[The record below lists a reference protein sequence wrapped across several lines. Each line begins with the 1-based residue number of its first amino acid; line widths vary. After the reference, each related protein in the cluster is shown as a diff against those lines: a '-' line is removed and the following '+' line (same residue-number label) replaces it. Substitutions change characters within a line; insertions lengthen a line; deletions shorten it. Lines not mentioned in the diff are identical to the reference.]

1 MDSRKIQEARELL
14 RRHWGHDSFRPGQ
27 QEAIETILSGRD
39 VLLVMATGGGK
50 SLCYQ
55 LPALVLPG
63 VVLVISPLIA
73 LMEDQVDALTKR
85 GISATLLHS
94 GLATRTI
101 NKRFSEVEA
110 GQHRLFYVAPERLRA
125 RGFQDWLLRQSISLL
140 AVDEAHCVSVWGHD
154 FRPSYRTIPEV
165 YEHLG
170 RPPIIATTG
179 TATQRVQQDVASGL
193 GLRNPV
199 SWIGTLD
206 RPNLRFS
213 VHWDADKEETLQA
226 ILEENPGSGIIYAGT
241 RRNVS
246 MWANRLRREGE
257 TVVEYHAGL
266 RARERASAR
275 KKWMNKKARVVVA
288 TNAFGMG
295 IDRPD
300 VRFVVHLEPPYSLE
314 AYYQEAGRAGRDGK
328 PAVAVLFYAKQDIP
342 QQDVV
347 VRRRHPLP
355 EDVFLVY
362 DVICSEGQVAVGSR
376 PRAPIP
382 VDLARTAR
390 ATGLSPAAVERIVY
404 LIAEHGTWTARSGTL
419 GSGMVRMWES
429 ANAMRRFTRELQNDA
444 RRKFALRLLRSVNA
458 NAYYDWVPVD
468 LSGLAGEL
476 KLSQAQLAAEM
487 GFLAERGM
495 LSWRT
500 LEGDVRVRFR
510 RERAELLSI
519 DYDAL
524 MHNRQR
530 ALDSIWDMRQ
540 YVQAKQCRMRL
551 LRSFF
556 GETRS
561 KECVHCD
568 ECVHRCPTA

>member
-1 MDSRKIQEARELL
+1 MHSRKIQEARELL

-27 QEAIETILSGRD
+27 QEAIEAILSGRD

-63 VVLVISPLIA
+63 VVLVISPLVA
-73 LMEDQVDALTKR
+73 LMEDQVDALTER
-85 GISATLLHS
+85 GISAALLHS

-101 NKRFSEVEA
+101 NKRLVEVEA
-110 GQHRLFYVAPERLRA
+110 GQHRLLYVAPERLRA
-125 RGFQDWLLRQSISLL
+125 RGFQDWLLRLSISLL

-165 YEHLG
+165 YQHLG

-193 GLRNPV
+193 ALRNPFT
-199 SWIGTLD
+199 WIGTLD

-213 VHWDADKEETLQA
+213 VHWDADKDEALQT
-226 ILEENPGSGIIYAGT
+226 ILEENPGSGIVYAGT
-241 RRNVS
+241 RRNVAI
-246 MWANRLRREGE
+246 WANRLRREGE

-300 VRFVVHLEPPYSLE
+300 VRFVVHLEPPFSLE

-328 PAVAVLFYAKQDIP
+328 PAVATLFYAKRDIP
-342 QQDVV
+342 QQDSI

-355 EDVFLVY
+355 EDVLLVY
-362 DVICSEGQVAVGSR
+362 DAICAEGQVAVGSR
-376 PRAPIP
+376 PRAPLA
-382 VDLARTAR
+382 VDLATLSR
-390 ATGLSPAAVERIVY
+390 AIGLSPAAVEQIIY
-404 LIAEHGTWTARSGTL
+404 LIAEHGTWSARAGTL
-419 GSGMVRMWES
+419 GSGMVRMWGS
-429 ANAMRRFTRELQNDA
+429 ANAVRRFTRELQNDA
-444 RRKFALRLLRSVNA
+444 RRRFALGLLRSVNA
-458 NAYYDWVPVD
+458 NAYYDWVPTD
-468 LSGLAGEL
+468 LSDLAGEL
-476 KLSQAQLAAEM
+476 KLSQSQLAVEM
-487 GFLAERGM
+487 GFLEERGL

-510 RERAELLSI
+510 RERAEFLSV
-519 DYDAL
+519 DHNAL
-524 MHNRQR
+524 THNRLR
-530 ALDSIWDMRQ
+530 ALDSTRDMRQ
-540 YVQAKQCRMRL
+540 YAQSKQCRMGVIRGY
-551 LRSFF
+551 F
-556 GETRS
+556 GDQAGVQCR
-561 KECVHCD
+561 HCD
-568 ECVHRCPTA
+568 RCWLE